1 MAQPLEAKASRV
13 DAWFSEDEKLLGSHP
28 KDPYKRI
35 ECLASSREIRIEVDG
50 TVVAKSTNNVFLHET
65 SLRTRYYLS
74 PTSVLDWS
82 MLVPSD
88 SSTFCPYKGQA
99 SYYHLKVGDK
109 LLKDVVW
116 YYTYPTAESAQIQN
130 RLCFYNEK
138 VDVYVDGKKET
149 K

>member
-1 MAQPLEAKASRV
+1 
-13 DAWFSEDEKLLGSHP
+13 
-28 KDPYKRI
+28 
-35 ECLASSREIRIEVDG
+35 
-50 TVVAKSTNNVFLHET
+50 
-65 SLRTRYYLS
+65 
-74 PTSVLDWS
+74 